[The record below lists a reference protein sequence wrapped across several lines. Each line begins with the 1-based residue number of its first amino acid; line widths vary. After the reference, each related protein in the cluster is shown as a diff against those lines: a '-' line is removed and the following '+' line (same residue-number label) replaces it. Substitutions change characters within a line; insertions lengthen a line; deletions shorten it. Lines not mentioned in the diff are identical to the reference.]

1 MRADLGQVL
10 TPAPV
15 ADLVLSLALDGLPRG
30 ARVLDPAC
38 GDGVFL
44 ARASARGAVAAGI
57 EIDPALAAAAAAHGD
72 VRCGDF
78 FAAAPIEHDAVVG
91 NPPYV
96 RQERLGAGRR
106 ELATLA
112 GAPARADLALAFVL
126 RALRFVKPGGRV
138 AFVLSAA
145 VLDADY
151 GAALAGV
158 GRVTHVVASPR
169 ERWFADAAVHAV
181 ILVIERG
188 PPGPTAC
195 ARLRVPVAEAA
206 ARVRRQADLG
216 AVADVRTAGVGEAW
230 APLLRAP
237 SVWLDVVGRAPL
249 VPLGDLADLRRG
261 ATSGANGFFYVPRGA
276 PIEPRFLRPLLKTP
290 KEAPAIRVSAAGLP
304 LRAFVCPLDAA
315 ALRAFPGARAH
326 VDAHRRLADRP
337 TLRARP
343 RWWSLDVR
351 PARLFLTKAYFTR
364 FVQHLAAAPV
374 VADQRFYAVAPR
386 RGVPVDLLA
395 AALNGSLTALALESL
410 GRASMGE
417 GALEWSVGDAAGLPV
432 IDPRRV
438 DAAAVRRA
446 FVRLAARRAGD
457 VFDDDPAR
465 AALDAALLGPLADV
479 APAVRA
485 GLRAAVSERLAR
497 SGAAPRP
504 PPSFG

>member
-10 TPAPV
+10 TPAPL
-15 ADLVLSLALDGLPRG
+15 ADLVLALALDGMPAS

-44 ARASARGAVAAGI
+44 ARAAARGVRAAGV

-78 FAAAPIEHDAVVG
+78 FAVAPAEHDAVVG

-96 RQERLGAGRR
+96 RQERLGDGKRR
-106 ELATLA
+106 LAALT
-112 GAPARADLALAFVL
+112 GAPPRADLALAFVL
-126 RALRFVKPGGRV
+126 RSLRFVRPGGRV

-151 GAALAGV
+151 AAVLAGA
-158 GRVTHVVASPR
+158 GRVTHVIVSPR
-169 ERWFADAAVHAV
+169 ERWFPDAAVHAI

-188 PPGPTAC
+188 PPGPTWC

-216 AVADVRTAGVGEAW
+216 AVADVRVAAIGESW

-237 SVWLDVVGRAPL
+237 DVWLDLARRAPL
-249 VPLGDLADLRRG
+249 VPLAELCDIRRG

-290 KEAPAIRVSAAGLP
+290 KDAAGVRISAGALP
-304 LRAFVCPLDAA
+304 LRAFVCPLDAR

-326 VDAHRRLADRP
+326 VQAHLRLAVRP
-337 TLRARP
+337 TLRVRP
-343 RWWSLDVR
+343 RWWSLEVR

-364 FVQHLAAAPV
+364 FVQHLASTPV
-374 VADQRFYAVAPR
+374 VADQRFYAVVPR
-386 RGVPVDLLA
+386 RGVSLELLA
-395 AALNGSLTALALESL
+395 AVLNGSLTALALESL

-417 GALEWSVGDAAGLPV
+417 GALEWSVGDAARLPV
-432 IDPRRV
+432 IDPRGV
-438 DAAAVRRA
+438 PAAAASRA
-446 FVRLAARRAGD
+446 FADLCARPVGD
-457 VFDDDPAR
+457 VFAASHSPAR
-465 AALDAALLGPLADV
+465 AKLDAALLGPFAELGQ
-479 APAVRA
+479 AVRD
-485 GLRAAVSERLAR
+485 GLTAAVTDRLAR
-497 SGAAPRP
+497 SGIRLH
-504 PPSFG
+504 

>member
-1 MRADLGQVL
+1 MRAELGQVL

-15 ADLVLSLALDGLPRG
+15 ADLVLALALDGMPRD

-44 ARASARGAVAAGI
+44 ARAAARGARAAGV

-78 FAAAPIEHDAVVG
+78 FAVPPAEHDAVVG

-106 ELATLA
+106 RLAALA
-112 GAPARADLALAFVL
+112 GAPPRADLALAFVL

-169 ERWFADAAVHAV
+169 ERWFPDAAVHAV
-181 ILVIERG
+181 IVVIERG
-188 PPGPTAC
+188 PPGPTLC

-206 ARVRRQADLG
+206 ARVRRQSDLA
-216 AVADVRTAGVGEAW
+216 AVADVRTAAAGDTWGT
-230 APLLRAP
+230 LLRAP
-237 SVWLDVVGRAPL
+237 DVWLDVAGRAPL
-249 VPLGDLADLRRG
+249 VPLGELAELRRG
-261 ATSGANGFFYVPRGA
+261 ATSGANAFFYVPAGA
-276 PIEPRFLRPLLKTP
+276 PIEARFLRPLLKSP
-290 KEAPAIRVSAAGLP
+290 KEATGIRVSARALP
-304 LRAFVCPLDAA
+304 LRAFVCPLDAD

-326 VDAHRRLADRP
+326 VQAHAGLAARA

-351 PARLFLTKAYFTR
+351 PARLFLTKAYFAR
-364 FVQHLAAAPV
+364 FVQHVASAPV

-386 RGVPVDLLA
+386 RGVPVELLA
-395 AALNGSLTALALESL
+395 AVLNGSLTALALESL

-417 GALEWSVGDAAGLPV
+417 GALEWSVGDAARLPV
-432 IDPRRV
+432 IDPRGLPR
-438 DAAAVRRA
+438 AAVERA
-446 FVRLAARRAGD
+446 FAEVCARPAGD
-457 VFDDDPAR
+457 VFAPDPAR
-465 AALDAALLGPLADV
+465 ARLDAALLGPLARL
-479 APAVRA
+479 AGPVRA
-485 GLRAAVSERLAR
+485 GLTAAVSERLAR
-497 SGAAPRP
+497 SGAGLR
-504 PPSFG
+504 